1 MSTPLDSALSQAAL
15 LIGDISRISRVVLS
29 GRRRNFS
36 PKFERITIRP
46 VKLKDEIK
54 YQVVESD
61 GRQDFTKNLNLAD
74 LKINEYL
81 NAGYANILIEMIEGT
96 YSLRITK
103 KGEALVHEDKV
114 KRDQNLE
121 HDKKKTRLLEASDP
135 FLKEVGI
142 SDEKGV
148 IKPSRQDKYLQVE
161 EFLRI
166 LAPAI
171 DTAISA
177 GHLNKPSKE
186 QPLKLVD
193 LGCGNAYLTIAA
205 HQYLNS
211 VHIPTHVVGIDIRP
225 QSLEHNKRIADKLGL
240 SKTLEFRAESI
251 ADNSVTEC
259 DVAIALHACDTATD
273 DAIAWAVSRGAK
285 LLLIAP
291 CCHHDLQTQ
300 IVKSPE
306 PWSLLTRYGL
316 VKERLGDL
324 LTDSLRAQILKLKG
338 YRTEIIEFIA
348 SDHTPRNLM
357 IRAIFTGANPGSEE
371 LQKYKNLCEM
381 WGIEPALANKI
392 EL

>member
-15 LIGDISRISRVVLS
+15 LIGDISKISRVVLS

-171 DTAISA
+171 DS
-177 GHLNKPSKE
+177 
-186 QPLKLVD
+186 
-193 LGCGNAYLTIAA
+193 
-205 HQYLNS
+205 
-211 VHIPTHVVGIDIRP
+211 
-225 QSLEHNKRIADKLGL
+225 
-240 SKTLEFRAESI
+240 
-251 ADNSVTEC
+251 
-259 DVAIALHACDTATD
+259 
-273 DAIAWAVSRGAK
+273 
-285 LLLIAP
+285 
-291 CCHHDLQTQ
+291 
-300 IVKSPE
+300 
-306 PWSLLTRYGL
+306 
-316 VKERLGDL
+316 
-324 LTDSLRAQILKLKG
+324 
-338 YRTEIIEFIA
+338 
-348 SDHTPRNLM
+348 
-357 IRAIFTGANPGSEE
+357 
-371 LQKYKNLCEM
+371 
-381 WGIEPALANKI
+381 
-392 EL
+392 